1 MLLAEDGHALDLCV
15 LSPSPAPGERRLGR
29 RVNTQVLHAR
39 ELERREP
46 ELLARFES
54 NPPELLVSWFWT
66 RRLTAAWLSIPSAA
80 ALGVH
85 PSLLPRHRGP
95 DPYYWA
101 IDAGDRETGVTAHL
115 LETSYDTGALLG
127 QERLA
132 IGSRNAW
139 QLARALDRPSLR
151 LLRRVVSEFARGK
164 PPVAVP
170 QDETRVTLAP
180 MPDGD
185 ELHVRWDWPTERVL
199 RRIRALSPIPG
210 VALEISGTEFHVT
223 AARPA
228 PAYLAA
234 LEPGEADLREG
245 VTLRTGDGAVVV
257 EQARLGDERLV
268 DGFEL
273 GRLIRN
279 SI

>member
-1 MLLAEDGHALDLCV
+1 M
-15 LSPSPAPGERRLGR
+15 LSPVAAPGERRLRR
-29 RVNTQVLHAR
+29 RVNTEVLGAGELEAR
-39 ELERREP
+39 EPVLLERF
-46 ELLARFES
+46 AHD
-54 NPPELLVSWFWT
+54 PPELLVSWFWT
-66 RRLTAAWLSIPSAA
+66 RRLTPSWLTIPRKA

-101 IDAGDRETGVTAHL
+101 IDAGDVETGVTAHL
-115 LETSYDTGALLG
+115 LEASYDTGAVLG

-151 LLRRVVSEFARGK
+151 LLRSVVAELARGE
-164 PPVAVP
+164 PPAAAP
-170 QDETRVTLAP
+170 QDETLVTLAP
-180 MPDGD
+180 LPDGD

-199 RRIRALSPIPG
+199 RRIRALSPMPG
-210 VALEISGTEFHVT
+210 VGLEISGVEFHVT

-228 PAYLAA
+228 PTYVAA

-245 VTLRTGDGAVVV
+245 VVLRTGDGAVVV
-257 EQARLGDERLV
+257 EQARLGDERWV

-273 GRLIRN
+273 AQLIRQ
-279 SI
+279 SAS